1 MVKVK
6 SSKAEAIR
14 LARERAAAWASEPK
28 KTKGQRSTKRKA
40 DDDGPISPTAA
51 AAATVSPK
59 NTKRIRSNA
68 NVPLSS
74 RKMQEH
80 NRNVRDQDDDVTVVV
95 TDSVTA
101 PSKSSPAISNSMS
114 KAAMVA
120 AARERA
126 KIAMKKPKVVKP
138 SVQRNMS
145 MPATAVGPPIVH
157 TTESKNMRVEVEEEE
172 ESIDQREGGEEA
184 KSPKVVSPTS
194 EGEIEENYDQAA
206 VSRSAEH
213 EDVKKPKFSF
223 FGSILKLILRI
234 LVIAAFFPIYGLYNP
249 STSNE
254 WAIQSATYV
263 KRHVPSLFLR
273 VDFEKNENLDNQSPP
288 SKYVSDISTMEKAIS
303 SDKSSAAEDLSP

>member
-28 KTKGQRSTKRKA
+28 KAKGQRSTKRKA
-40 DDDGPISPTAA
+40 DDDGPISPAAA
-51 AAATVSPK
+51 AAATVSSQSA
-59 NTKRIRSNA
+59 KRSRSNV

-74 RKMQEH
+74 HKMQDI

-101 PSKSSPAISNSMS
+101 PPKSSPAISNSMS

-126 KIAMKKPKVVKP
+126 KIAMEKPKVVKP
-138 SVQRNMS
+138 RVQRNIS
-145 MPATAVGPPIVH
+145 IPVPVVGPPIVH

-172 ESIDQREGGEEA
+172 ESNDQREGGEDA
-184 KSPKVVSPTS
+184 KSPKVVSPSS
-194 EGEIEENYDQAA
+194 EGETEENYDEAA

-213 EDVKKPKFSF
+213 EVVKKPKFSF
-223 FGSILKLILRI
+223 FGSILKFILRI
-234 LVIAAFFPIYGLYNP
+234 LVVAAFSPYMVCIIHLPLMNGRFKVRRMLGDMFL
-249 STSNE
+249 
-254 WAIQSATYV
+254 TY
-263 KRHVPSLFLR
+263 L
-273 VDFEKNENLDNQSPP
+273 
-288 SKYVSDISTMEKAIS
+288 
-303 SDKSSAAEDLSP
+303 